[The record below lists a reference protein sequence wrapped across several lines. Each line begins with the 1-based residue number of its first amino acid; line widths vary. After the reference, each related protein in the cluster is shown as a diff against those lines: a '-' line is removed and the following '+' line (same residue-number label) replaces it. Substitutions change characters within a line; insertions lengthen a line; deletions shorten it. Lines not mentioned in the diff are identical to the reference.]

1 MEFEGEGK
9 MYFLV
14 GRILGFG
21 VWTTLLLHPLT
32 ILPSCHDF
40 QDLQK
45 GLDLGLVS
53 PEVLQN
59 FFDLEK
65 YPLISELTHRFQV
78 SLNLKT
84 KATKVL

>member
-1 MEFEGEGK
+1 

-14 GRILGFG
+14 AKLIPFLFM
-21 VWTTLLLHPLT
+21 LY
-32 ILPSCHDF
+32 

-53 PEVLQN
+53 PDILQN

-78 SLNLKT
+78 NV
-84 KATKVL
+84 ACGYQFVYVNQANI

>member
-1 MEFEGEGK
+1 MK
-9 MYFLV
+9 MVL
-14 GRILGFG
+14 
-21 VWTTLLLHPLT
+21 
-32 ILPSCHDF
+32 CHAY

-59 FFDLEK
+59 FFDLEQ

-78 SLNLKT
+78 SLFYGGSNPFLVFKLKNT
-84 KATKVL
+84 LPYLL